1 MAAAARF
8 FGTSLRSR
16 SSPRVHLSL
25 CTLDFA
31 HVMARLI
38 RMFDSTHRSL
48 RIALLT
54 HSVNPRGGVVHTL
67 ELADA
72 LHARG
77 HSVTVLA
84 PATPGQRLFREA
96 RCAVELVAVPDTPMS
111 VVELVATRRAA
122 FVKHLA
128 KLLRVQDFDILH
140 AQDSIGGNA
149 LADLRDAGAIHGFV
163 RTVHHLDHFAD
174 DQLMQWQERA
184 FRCASEV
191 LCVSQTWR
199 DHLLAEHHIE
209 AALVHNGVDLQRY
222 SKNRDA
228 SDAAVA
234 ALYGLRRGAPM
245 LLAVGGIEERKNT
258 IRMLEAFI
266 SFRSDHPN
274 AQLVIAGG
282 ASVLDHADYARGFDS
297 LLAASGLRSG
307 FGESVMI
314 IGTVADEHMPALFR
328 AADAL
333 LMPSIREGFGMVVLE
348 ALASGTPVVVSRIAP
363 FTEYLNANES
373 EGHCCWADPMSP
385 ASIAQ
390 AMLRACD
397 PAHADALAHRT
408 PDVCERFSWQASA
421 QRHECLYRAHVAL
434 ANASVALDYVA

>member
-1 MAAAARF
+1 
-8 FGTSLRSR
+8 
-16 SSPRVHLSL
+16 
-25 CTLDFA
+25 
-31 HVMARLI
+31 MARLI
-38 RMFDSTHRSL
+38 HMSDSTHRSL

-84 PATPGQRLFREA
+84 PATAGQRLFRA
-96 RCAVELVAVPDTPMS
+96 TRCAVELVEVPAAPSS
-111 VVELVATRRAA
+111 VVEMVATRRAA

-128 KLLRVQDFDILH
+128 KLLRVEEFDILH

-149 LADLRDAGAIHGFV
+149 LADLRDAGAIDGFV
-163 RTVHHLDHFAD
+163 RTVHHLDYFAD

-184 FRCASEV
+184 FRSASEV

-199 DHLLAEHHIE
+199 DHLLAHHDID

-222 SKNRDA
+222 STNRDA
-228 SDAAVA
+228 SDAVVA

-245 LLAVGGIEERKNT
+245 FLAVGGIEERKNT

-266 SFRSDHPN
+266 AFRSDHPR

-282 ASVLDHADYARGFDS
+282 ASVLDHADYACRFDS
-297 LLAASGLRSG
+297 LLATSGLHSG
-307 FGESVMI
+307 VGESVVI
-314 IGTVADEHMPALFR
+314 TGTVADAHMPALFR
-328 AADAL
+328 AADVL
-333 LMPSIREGFGMVVLE
+333 LMPSTREGFGMVVLE

-363 FTEYLNANES
+363 FTEYLDSGES

-385 ASIAQ
+385 ASIAH
-390 AMLRACD
+390 AMSRACD
-397 PAHADALAHRT
+397 RAHADALAHRV
-408 PDVCERFSWQASA
+408 PNVCERFSWQASA
-421 QRHECLYRAHVAL
+421 QRHEFLYRAHAAL
-434 ANASVALDYVA
+434 ANANVALDHAT